1 MTSAVTNE
9 GRERALS
16 RWLVRR
22 NKSAEDKAISFDRAR
37 RSPLATSRLFFVPLA
52 LLVVAAFVVALVIGC
67 VLARQKDGWYL
78 QKQHAAVASAVDE
91 FRTVFADLVMRRAN
105 GVAMTAWSS
114 GALSAAEAQTRLVA
128 RGTSHY
134 RYERAYLVGADGKLV
149 ASYPPGETKIPPSVA
164 RVIDTLRSDKL
175 QRSSDPIVPDPL
187 VAEAT
192 SVATDFVVVGDHPV
206 LAAVAAIHP
215 APASRADVSGRP
227 VLVALAGLDRR
238 LMGVIERTS
247 GVEGLRI
254 SIEAEPGRELQSLL
268 DAQGRI
274 VTWLSWDTRRPMLQ
288 VVRELTPFL
297 ALVVAFFLGFAWYAI
312 RQVGHATRELSESEA
327 QAQKIACQD
336 VVTGLSNRHRMLDS
350 LDRALTARKVD
361 RVVTLAFLDVDG
373 FKEINDA
380 LGHQGGDELL
390 AAIGRRLQKAM
401 PAEAA
406 IGRFGGDEFVCIVDT
421 ADEASGVAAANAA
434 VQALAH
440 PFSVSGQ
447 MVQIGATI
455 GIAQAPRHGES
466 RDDVMRR
473 ADLALRT
480 AKRVGRGRVV
490 DFEPGMESEYRD
502 RGFISAELRR
512 ALAAGGFDVH
522 YQVIVAADGQRVV
535 GAEALLR
542 WKHPS
547 RGDISPATFVPIAEQ
562 TGLMMPLGEFVLR
575 RALTDAT
582 RWSNVYIS
590 VNLSPVQVRD
600 KSIVGVVA
608 NAIRE
613 TGIEPER
620 VILEVTEGVLIDNPE
635 EAKNHLEQLRALGVK
650 IALDDFGSGFSSLS
664 YLRRFPFDKLKID
677 KEFVKPLG
685 NSENGGVI
693 IQAMTALGR
702 ALGLSVLAEGV
713 ETEEQ
718 RILLRLAGCNEMQG
732 FLFAKPAPRMAI
744 DRLLAEA
751 RAKAQNVKP
760 PLRRSSSIAET

>member
-9 GRERALS
+9 GRERASS
-16 RWLVRR
+16 RWRGRLSNAADV
-22 NKSAEDKAISFDRAR
+22 SVDRAR
-37 RSPLATSRLFFVPLA
+37 RTPLAMSRLFFVPLA
-52 LLVVAAFVVALVIGC
+52 LLVVAAFAIALMVGC

-78 QKQHAAVASAVDE
+78 QKQHAALTGALEE
-91 FRTVFADLVMRRAN
+91 FRTVFADFVMRQAT
-105 GVAMTAWSS
+105 GLEFTAGS
-114 GALSAAEAQTRLVA
+114 GGTLSAAGAQARLA
-128 RGTSHY
+128 PAGSSHY
-134 RYERAYLVGADGKLV
+134 QHDHAYLVDADGQLM
-149 ASYPPGETKIPPSVA
+149 ASFPPGEASTPPAVA
-164 RVIDTLRSDKL
+164 RVIERFRSDHARR
-175 QRSSDPIVPDPL
+175 RSGPGPAALLDS
-187 VAEAT
+187 EAAPA
-192 SVATDFVVVGDHPV
+192 ATDFTMLGDQPA
-206 LAAVAAIHP
+206 LAAITAV
-215 APASRADVSGRP
+215 RVSGNRAGVNQLP
-227 VLVALAGLDRR
+227 VLVELVDLDRR
-238 LMGVIERTS
+238 LMGVLERTS

-254 SIEAEPGRELQSLL
+254 TTVAEPGRELQSLL
-268 DAQGRI
+268 DRQGRI

-288 VVRELTPFL
+288 VVRQLTPFL
-297 ALVVAFFLGFAWYAI
+297 ALVVAFFVGFAWYAI
-312 RQVGHATRELSESEA
+312 RQVGHATRELAEREA
-327 QAQKIACQD
+327 QAQKMAHED
-336 VVTGLSNRHRMLDS
+336 VVTGLSNRRRTLDM
-350 LDRALTARKVD
+350 LDRALAGRRAD

-373 FKEINDA
+373 FKEINDT

-390 AAIGRRLQKAM
+390 AAVAGRLQEAM
-401 PAEAA
+401 PADAA
-406 IGRFGGDEFVCIVDT
+406 IGRFGGDEFVCVVDT
-421 ADEASGVAAANAA
+421 ADETSGVAAANAA
-434 VQALAH
+434 VRALAH
-440 PFSVSGQ
+440 PFWVSGQ

-455 GIAQAPRHGES
+455 GIAQAPRHGDS
-466 RDDVMRR
+466 RDGLMRR

-502 RGFISAELRR
+502 RTFISGELRR
-512 ALAAGGFDVH
+512 ALAEGGFDVH

-535 GAEALLR
+535 GTEALLR

-575 RALTDAT
+575 RALTDAM
-582 RWSNVYIS
+582 RWPNVYIS

-600 KSIVGVVA
+600 KSIVDVVA
-608 NAIRE
+608 NAIQE
-613 TGIEPER
+613 TGIDPER

-635 EAKNHLEQLRALGVK
+635 EAKDHLEQLRALGVK

-693 IQAMTALGR
+693 IQAITALGR
-702 ALGLSVLAEGV
+702 ALGLGVLAEGV

-751 RAKAQNVKP
+751 RAKAKNAR
-760 PLRRSSSIAET
+760 PLPARSSSIAET